1 MQRVRACRVRRQ
13 DLHEGTVQ
21 YARRERQAAESLLQS
36 DRPGAGSRDDDDDA
50 PHASLRMVQLLR
62 MGKPDAWP
70 PAVSTDDDDKW
81 LQVRLTVH
89 TVAAL
94 S

>member
-1 MQRVRACRVRRQ
+1 M
-13 DLHEGTVQ
+13 Q

-36 DRPGAGSRDDDDDA
+36 DGPGSVRGAGSRDDDDDA

-70 PAVSTDDDDKW
+70 PAVGTDDDDKW